1 MTYFFFRFSLTGQRI
16 LAIQPSD
23 RALIGGPDRDGLTES
38 AAEPP
43 PEEPLA
49 PKCGRDDR
57 YMVASVGG
65 LCPYRRTGSE
75 LSA

>member
-43 PEEPLA
+43 WRGLWRRSAGEMTARWSLLSGDCA
-49 PKCGRDDR
+49 PTG
-57 YMVASVGG
+57 
-65 LCPYRRTGSE
+65 RTGSE

>member
-57 YMVASVGG
+57 
-65 LCPYRRTGSE
+65 
-75 LSA
+75 